1 MSIWEV
7 LGGELERRIDDALVD
22 VVGAEVSVTSMDIVY
37 AWVLQQMDTKEL
49 RNKGNKFTNVPV
61 LMMIDDF
68 NCCRLVILTLEPI
81 GQAWT
86 FFSQVNFNL
95 TYTS

>member
-1 MSIWEV
+1 
-7 LGGELERRIDDALVD
+7 
-22 VVGAEVSVTSMDIVY
+22 
-37 AWVLQQMDTKEL
+37 MDTKEL

-86 FFSQVNFNL
+86 FFASEFQFDLHLIIAFLRPKMTFWPAERRIYWYYCVCDVDTKELRN
-95 TYTS
+95 